1 MQAARGFL
9 LIVDALGELLI
20 CQRTVVKTVFIV
32 HTRPS
37 HFSSLYISEM
47 LTN

>member
-20 CQRTVVKTVFIV
+20 CQRNDCGA
-32 HTRPS
+32 RPDNS
-37 HFSSLYISEM
+37 RKDCIHRPYSAVSL
-47 LTN
+47 